1 MTTSDSSV
9 LGTRV
14 SLCNVDK
21 WQEFYPVNEMAITRD
36 GRKLSPKLRVKIEG
50 LDPNV
55 LYTVSLHM
63 ERVNDFKYTFKMS
76 GTGNWEALKPAF
88 QPFSIDK
95 RKHRDGEK
103 VGAHWTKSTVSF
115 THIDIGSNQTKLQR
129 VSKKDPIYLESMCK
143 YQPVIT
149 VHRLDTNCEEEFR
162 LTMTEFIAVSRYQNP
177 KIKKVRKQSNE
188 LIKRIPPAEKEK
200 KQPQGKTPRG
210 KKRDNKSN
218 NCISTSQS
226 TVSPSTNTV
235 AQSNK
240 KLVFSRGTWIPPL
253 ATPITP
259 STMVAPP
266 SVPSTLKEPPFGSP
280 NYFQNRMM
288 TSSAAPTQ
296 MTSPSW
302 EPNGYQNQAFT
313 PQTSTHS
320 VAMNQFYNQP
330 TGHQNQPLAQTD
342 GTLPNLATPSAH
354 HFSMNQ
360 HYQSFEM
367 WNESQIDGVFM
378 PPQHQS
384 NTMPGYN
391 FSQNNAHF
399 GDIANM
405 QMGHD
410 SFPPSPY

>member
-1 MTTSDSSV
+1 MSAETNISRMYLATTALRACQMSLIEKSEIPKKTFGACFEDSVIAS
-9 LGTRV
+9 
-14 SLCNVDK
+14 
-21 WQEFYPVNEMAITRD
+21 IT
-36 GRKLSPKLRVKIEG
+36 
-50 LDPNV
+50 
-55 LYTVSLHM
+55 T
-63 ERVNDFKYTFKMS
+63 
-76 GTGNWEALKPAF
+76 KP
-88 QPFSIDK
+88 DL
-95 RKHRDGEK
+95 EK
-103 VGAHWTKSTVSF
+103 VIPTD
-115 THIDIGSNQTKLQR
+115 IDSWDADTIKLMFQR
-129 VSKKDPIYLESMCK
+129 SLIIFEIKR
-143 YQPVIT
+143 PVQ
-149 VHRLDTNCEEEFR
+149 E
-162 LTMTEFIAVSRYQNP
+162 QNP
-177 KIKKVRKQSNE
+177 KYFTPKAQNNE
-188 LIKRIPPAEKEK
+188 YSKRIPPAEKEE

-210 KKRDNKSN
+210 KKRDNRSN
-218 NCISTSQS
+218 NSISTSQS

-296 MTSPSW
+296 MTPPSW

-313 PQTSTHS
+313 PQTPTQSI
-320 VAMNQFYNQP
+320 AMNQFYNQA

-342 GTLPNLATPSAH
+342 GTLPNLTTPSAH
-354 HFSMNQ
+354 DFSMNQ

-367 WNESQIDGVFM
+367 WNESQIDGTHM

-391 FSQNNAHF
+391 FSQDNAYF
-399 GDIANM
+399 GDIASM
-405 QMGHD
+405 QMD
-410 SFPPSPY
+410 NDFFPPSPY